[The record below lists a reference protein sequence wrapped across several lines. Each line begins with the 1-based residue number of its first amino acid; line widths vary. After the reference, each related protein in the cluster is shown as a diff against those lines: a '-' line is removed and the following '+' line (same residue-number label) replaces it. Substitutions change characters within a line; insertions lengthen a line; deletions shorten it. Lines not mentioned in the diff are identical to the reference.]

1 MRTCFYKAAEKVTVV
16 PGVGF
21 TVLEVRKATQFNAV
35 LSFWCLLRVM
45 GFGLESIKGYG
56 FRV

>member
-1 MRTCFYKAAEKVTVV
+1 MV